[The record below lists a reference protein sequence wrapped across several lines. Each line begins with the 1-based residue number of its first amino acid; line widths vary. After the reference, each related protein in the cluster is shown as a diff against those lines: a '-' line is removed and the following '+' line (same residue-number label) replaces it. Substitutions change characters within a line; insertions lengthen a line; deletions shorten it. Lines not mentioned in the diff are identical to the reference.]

1 MSPQEANRRDF
12 LKMAGLSAVGL
23 GLPLNHGVESDVR
36 SNASSGERSPFS
48 SLKDVFEAPRSG
60 YFGVKV
66 EERQER
72 FGNGQSGRRLKLVP
86 RDPKTLYTA
95 DGLSGE
101 EEPHSFQLT
110 FEISNNSILCSA
122 NQGGLLK
129 HPCIFSRKVPASR
142 RGRDLVSEELVGGSV
157 WGFGLIRDGGMPVR
171 LPMTHGAQ
179 VELLGSVFPL
189 FSYRIDDLWIQLL
202 AFAPRFSDDAQPA
215 PRAMLAVV
223 KIENHGKTPW
233 QGNLLAPDLPD
244 ISEGSA
250 ISTPVESPHPRFT
263 ELPVPI
269 AAGYEAMSLMDETRW
284 SPRCPLVHHAIAPG
298 AQAIS
303 SFAILLDTSPE
314 NLQRTMQV
322 VRRHTT
328 LDWFNQSWQVR
339 EKRYGRLSIPADPYY
354 SENYIRL
361 IEGGN
366 SAVLHSADGQL
377 FNGGPS
383 GFIDYGMM
391 LFEPKYMA
399 ESLQSLAGYRRHTL
413 SPAEIES
420 LGYSLVSA
428 LGHLPSAGLY
438 YRATD
443 NRELFLRCPGIMEF
457 ARERLADLL
466 KLRKGAPYLFPSK
479 MLWDG
484 PTLGDYHTGSNIMAW
499 LAFSGMGRIARE
511 VYGEAQLGKEW
522 LEIAGKIKDDI
533 YRHCVGDCALGKR
546 FFEGG
551 NADGTFAQGHDGEE
565 AFTTLAP
572 FFGFCEA
579 DDPALINHA
588 RLAFTPDNPLY
599 EPAVDGIW
607 WASRGDRWGGITTPG
622 QLAMLVANNDES
634 ELAKRLDQLRSLTD
648 LDGSIW
654 WWPYLYPCNDRTN
667 VRRRDWPVDTS
678 KSGFTMAVAS
688 CLLVNNVFGLC
699 VDVPDR
705 RVSFR
710 PFCPWDDFSWS
721 GAKLGNSL
729 FDLAYKRDERHILGR
744 ITNRNKSPFTAIIE
758 VMLRKG
764 QSAQKV
770 LTSGKPISETQNA
783 MRFGRPSVRIC
794 APVPPDTSLEL
805 LAEFA

>member
-1 MSPQEANRRDF
+1 
-12 LKMAGLSAVGL
+12 
-23 GLPLNHGVESDVR
+23 
-36 SNASSGERSPFS
+36 
-48 SLKDVFEAPRSG
+48 
-60 YFGVKV
+60 
-66 EERQER
+66 
-72 FGNGQSGRRLKLVP
+72 
-86 RDPKTLYTA
+86 
-95 DGLSGE
+95 
-101 EEPHSFQLT
+101 
-110 FEISNNSILCSA
+110 
-122 NQGGLLK
+122 
-129 HPCIFSRKVPASR
+129 
-142 RGRDLVSEELVGGSV
+142 
-157 WGFGLIRDGGMPVR
+157 MPVR

-179 VELLGSVFPL
+179 VELLGTVFPL
-189 FSYRIDDLWIQLL
+189 FSYQVDDLRIKLL
-202 AFAPRFSDDAQPA
+202 AFAPRSPDDTQQA
-215 PRAMLAVV
+215 PRAILAVV
-223 KIENHGKTPW
+223 QIENRGKTPW
-233 QGNLLAPDLPD
+233 QGSLLAPGLPD
-244 ISEGSA
+244 ISERSS

-269 AAGYEAMSLMDETRW
+269 APGYEAVTCMDETRW
-284 SPRCPLVHHAIAPG
+284 SPECPLVRLTIAPG
-298 AQAIS
+298 AQSMS
-303 SFAILLDTSPE
+303 SFALFLGNSPE
-314 NLQRTMQV
+314 DLQQTCQV
-322 VRRHTT
+322 VRKRTT
-328 LDWFNQSWQVR
+328 LDWFNQSWQAR

-361 IEGGN
+361 IEGGD
-366 SAVLHSADGQL
+366 SAVLYSADSQL

-399 ESLQSLAGYRRHTL
+399 ESLRSLAGYRRRALTL
-413 SPAEIES
+413 PEIES
-420 LGYSLVSA
+420 LGYSLVSS
-428 LGHLPSAGLY
+428 LGHLPSAALY

-443 NRELFLRCPGIMEF
+443 DRELFLRCPGILEF

-499 LAFSGMGRIARE
+499 LAFSGMGRITRE
-511 VYGEAQLGKEW
+511 VYGEAQLGNNW
-522 LEIAGKIKDDI
+522 QEIAGKIRQDI

-551 NADGTFAQGHDGEE
+551 NADGTFAPGHDGEE

-579 DDPALINHA
+579 DDPALVNHA
-588 RLAFTPDNPLY
+588 RLALTPDNPLY
-599 EPAVDGIW
+599 EPDVDGIW

-667 VRRRDWPVDTS
+667 IRRRDWPVDTS

-688 CLLVNNVFGLC
+688 CLLVNNVFGLH

-705 RVSFR
+705 RVLFR
-710 PFCPWDDFSWS
+710 PFCPWDEFSWS
-721 GAKLGNSL
+721 GAKLGKSL
-729 FDLAYKRDERHILGR
+729 FDVAYKRDEGR
-744 ITNRNKSPFTAIIE
+744 IVGRLTNRNRSPYQAVIE
-758 VMLRKG
+758 VMPNKG

-770 LTSGKPISETQNA
+770 LINGQPGGETQHTL
-783 MRFGRPSVRIC
+783 RFGRPSVRVS
-794 APVPPDTSLEL
+794 ASVLPDASLEL
-805 LAEFA
+805 LAELA